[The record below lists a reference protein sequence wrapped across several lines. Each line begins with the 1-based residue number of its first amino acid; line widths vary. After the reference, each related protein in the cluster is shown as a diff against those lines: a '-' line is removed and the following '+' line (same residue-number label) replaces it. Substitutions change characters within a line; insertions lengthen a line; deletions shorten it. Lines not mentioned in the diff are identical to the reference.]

1 MMQRKGK
8 MVEISAEQ
16 AAQLE
21 QYQKLIKGADD
32 VNTSFTLLD
41 SKVTSSTDLIKNLT
55 NALAGSFTNTG
66 LETFS
71 NELDKLSSDRAKL
84 LGITKGQSD
93 SVKESLASSYGM
105 LSEYGIKFGEIAD
118 AQNLFVKEFNT
129 NSKFSDEQTK
139 TLLLTSQ
146 ATGIETEKLV
156 HNFREAGMGIEQMN
170 NTMQTTM
177 DYARS
182 IGVASSAVLQKV
194 TENIGKLN
202 LFNFSEGEKGLAKMA
217 AQSAVLG
224 IDMSKSFQLS
234 ENLLDPQKA
243 IDLSASLQRL
253 GVTSSQLLDPL
264 RAMDLAQNDPAEL
277 QNQMVELSKQFVK
290 TKEDGSFEIL
300 PGAKRQLR
308 EVAQALGMNADELAS
323 MGIKSAEAAKKLQGM
338 RFPEGFTASDEQKQL
353 IANMANL
360 GKGGQYEVEITREEK
375 DDMGHILRT
384 FTEKKNVSELDPE
397 DLKALEEQSKP
408 IKLEDLGQK
417 QLTELQLLNN
427 KISAR
432 TNARLV
438 GTAASGVITQA
449 NRGASNLVDRKIK
462 EMAGGETNQQTLLKT
477 MNEIKET
484 MKLSEEAKKIESGE
498 FSTGEFL
505 KYIEVV
511 GGEVVKQSGKNM
523 ADAFKLAI
531 KDIGGKNPTTD
542 KMISALND
550 ENNLKILGLAA
561 VALTNLAPEI
571 SKLTDALKKL
581 FKVDDAIIQGESSII
596 SLGSGEVVIPDK
608 KDKIAVGTNLDG
620 MNNTTNLQET
630 LTRKTPTVSEGMV
643 TQQKVVMDL
652 TPLTAVMSEYSKS
665 VKPQT
670 IDPLKLMDLSQ
681 TNSVELQNQMVEL
694 SKQFVKTKDDGSFE
708 IPSEYKKQLTEVAN
722 ALGISAEKFA
732 EMGIKSTETAEKT
745 NQMSNLDVLKE
756 MSSVRGDRN
765 NDDLTKLSNQETG
778 RNLSLNTPKTVR
790 ETTVPTFNSPQLATM
805 ERQMSAPTQKV
816 EFGKLEISLKVDIP
830 NSANVNSDQIKQVL
844 ETTMNSTDFKQK
856 LVGAVNE
863 ASSNFGQTSV
873 GGTSNYGANKTNYS
887 LNA

>member
-1 MMQRKGK
+1 MQNSGK
-8 MVEISAEQ
+8 KVEISVEQ

-21 QYQKLIKGADD
+21 QYQKLLKGADD
-32 VNTSFTLLD
+32 VKTSFTYIKSEID
-41 SKVTSSTDLIKNLT
+41 SATNAVQGLT
-55 NALAGSFTNTG
+55 NAFIGGFSMKT

-71 NELDKLSSDRAKL
+71 NELDQLTSDRSKI
-84 LGITKGQSD
+84 LGITKAESD
-93 SVKESLASSYGM
+93 GIKESLASSYGA
-105 LSEYGIKFGEIAD
+105 LSQYGVKFGEIVG

-139 TLLLTSQ
+139 SLLLTSK

-202 LFNFSEGEKGLAKMA
+202 LYNFSEGEKGLAKMA

-224 IDMSKSFQLS
+224 IDMSKAFQLS

-308 EVAQALGMNADELAS
+308 EVAQALGMSADELAS
-323 MGIKSAEAAKKLQGM
+323 MGIKSAEAAKKLQEM
-338 RFPEGFTASDEQKQL
+338 RFPDGLKVSDEQKQL
-353 IANMANL
+353 IANMASM
-360 GKGGQYEVEITREEK
+360 GKGGQYEVEIKREQK
-375 DDMGHILRT
+375 DDMGNVLRT
-384 FTEKKNVSELDPE
+384 FTEKKSVTELNDD
-397 DLKALEEQSKP
+397 DLKLLAEQSQP
-408 IKLEDLGQK
+408 IKLEDLSQK
-417 QLTELQLLNN
+417 QLTQLESINN
-427 KISAR
+427 KIESI
-432 TNARLV
+432 TNRRLV
-438 GTAASGVITQA
+438 GMAASGVVSQA
-449 NRGASNLVDRKIK
+449 YTGAQKSVDEQFEKFIKDNGDNQKIVNQTMMDLQKVMK
-462 EMAGGETNQQTLLKT
+462 ESGG
-477 MNEIKET
+477 
-484 MKLSEEAKKIESGE
+484 KIESGK
-498 FSTGEFL
+498 FSTEDFTNYMN
-505 KYIEVV
+505 KI
-511 GGEVVKQSGKNM
+511 GGELMEQFGKNVSDVLTTTIKQGM
-523 ADAFKLAI
+523 GDTPESQQIIDKL
-531 KDIGGKNPTTD
+531 KDEDNQ
-542 KMISALND
+542 
-550 ENNLKILGLAA
+550 KIIGLAA
-561 VALTNLAPEI
+561 VALTNLTPEI
-571 SKLTDALKKL
+571 KDLVSALKNI
-581 FKVDDAIIQGESSII
+581 FKVKDAIVQGESSII
-596 SLGSGEVVIPDK
+596 SLGSGEVVMTDE

-620 MNNTTNLQET
+620 KNNTTNLQET

-694 SKQFVKTKDDGSFE
+694 SKQFVKTKDDGTFE

-732 EMGIKSTETAEKT
+732 EMGMKSTETAEKT
-745 NQMSNLDVLKE
+745 NQFKNPDVLKE
-756 MSSVRGDRN
+756 MSSVRGGRN

-790 ETTVPTFNSPQLATM
+790 ETTVPTFNPPQRATM
-805 ERQMSAPTQKV
+805 ERQMSEPTKKV

-844 ETTMNSTDFKQK
+844 ETTVNSTDFKQK

-873 GGTSNYGANKTNYS
+873 GGTSNYGANKINYT
-887 LNA
+887 